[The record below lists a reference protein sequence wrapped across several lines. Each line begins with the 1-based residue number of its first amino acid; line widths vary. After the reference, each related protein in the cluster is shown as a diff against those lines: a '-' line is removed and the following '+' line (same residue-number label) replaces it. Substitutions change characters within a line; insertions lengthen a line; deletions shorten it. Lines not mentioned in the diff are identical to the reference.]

1 MKNAGKKIT
10 RINIFLIV
18 ILSLMILLSAIALVE
33 MIKRYSETGWIDLPS
48 FILSVSVLS
57 ISIYIAFQARRKTL
71 NLEFEPQKVFTIMKC
86 TNCNFKI
93 TRNFQKGD
101 FVLKKTGQCP
111 ICGSSTIIYGIFRKQ
126 TLKEKKG
133 KDLI

>member
-57 ISIYIAFQARRKTL
+57 ISIYIAFQARR
-71 NLEFEPQKVFTIMKC
+71 
-86 TNCNFKI
+86 
-93 TRNFQKGD
+93 
-101 FVLKKTGQCP
+101 
-111 ICGSSTIIYGIFRKQ
+111 
-126 TLKEKKG
+126 
-133 KDLI
+133 